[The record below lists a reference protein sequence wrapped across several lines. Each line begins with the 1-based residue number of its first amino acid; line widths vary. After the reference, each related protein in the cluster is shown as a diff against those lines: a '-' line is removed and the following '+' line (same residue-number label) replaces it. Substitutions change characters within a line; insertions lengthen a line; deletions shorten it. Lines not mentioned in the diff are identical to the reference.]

1 MSIDSAM
8 SVISQANTTKLEI
21 AKKEDLKMCKELME
35 LMKPEF
41 DAAVNEAVNE
51 AVIQAVNNTTTTTT
65 TSLIRN
71 LMHNMNIN
79 AEQAMTNLG
88 INENDFSKYLPLL

>member
-1 MSIDSAM
+1 
-8 SVISQANTTKLEI
+8 
-21 AKKEDLKMCKELME
+21 MCKELME

-41 DAAVNEAVNE
+41 DAAVNE